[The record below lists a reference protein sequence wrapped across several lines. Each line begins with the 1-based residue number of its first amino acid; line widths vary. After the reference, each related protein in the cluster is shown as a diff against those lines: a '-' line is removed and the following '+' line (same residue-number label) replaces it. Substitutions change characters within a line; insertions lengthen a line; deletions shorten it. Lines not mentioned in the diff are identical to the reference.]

1 MDYRSAEGPGLAC
14 SDKAAIMEPKKLL
27 YFVTEDWYFCSH
39 RLELAV
45 AAMNSGYDVSV
56 VTRVSEHAQK
66 IRNAGLRL
74 IPFENSRGGI
84 NPFVEFMTL
93 VRLIRIYRRER
104 PDLVHHVAMKPV
116 FYGSI
121 AARLTRVPAVVNAI
135 TGMGWLFSSNS
146 DLVRKMVQ
154 NLVRSVFTRL
164 LGRGE
169 TIVQNPDDAEML
181 VRMGLGS
188 SRLTQIPG
196 SGVDLTKFRPA
207 PKSDGVVTVVL
218 SARLLWEKGVRE
230 FVEAAALLKQRGC
243 NARLVIAGVPDEL
256 NRAAV
261 SPEDLS
267 GWVRGGL
274 VEHLGWVDDVAELL
288 TAAHI
293 VCLPSYYREGM
304 PKSLLEAAA
313 AGLPI
318 VTADTPGCREV
329 VRDKYNGLLVPPRSG
344 LAVADALE
352 ELINNREVREEMGRN
367 GRIRAEREF
376 GIESI
381 VRQTLAVYEGAVG

>member
-1 MDYRSAEGPGLAC
+1 M
-14 SDKAAIMEPKKLL
+14 AAKKLL

-39 RLELAV
+39 RMELAV
-45 AAMNSGYDVSV
+45 AAMNAGYDVAV
-56 VTRVSEHAQK
+56 VTRVRDHGEK
-66 IRNAGLRL
+66 IRSAGLRL
-74 IPFENSRGGI
+74 IPFENSRGSI

-93 VRLIRIYRRER
+93 VRLARLYRQER
-104 PDLVHHVAMKPV
+104 PDRVHHVAMKPV

-121 AARLTRVPAVVNAI
+121 AAWLTRVPAVVNAI
-135 TGMGWLFSSNS
+135 TGMGWLFSSSS
-146 DLVRKMVQ
+146 DFSRKVVQ
-154 NLVRSVFTRL
+154 SVVRSVFTRL

-169 TIVQNPDDAEML
+169 TIVQNSDDAEML

-188 SRLTQIPG
+188 SSLTQIPG
-196 SGVDLTKFRPA
+196 SGVDLAKFCPV

-230 FVEAAALLKQRGC
+230 FVEASALLKQRGC
-243 NARLVIAGVPDEL
+243 HASLVIAGAPDEL

-261 SPEDLS
+261 SSADLS
-267 GWVRGGL
+267 GWVSEGL

-288 TAAHI
+288 ASTHI

-344 LAVADALE
+344 VAVADALE
-352 ELINNREVREEMGRN
+352 ELINNREAREEMGRN

-381 VRQTLAVYEGAVG
+381 VRQTLAVYEEALG